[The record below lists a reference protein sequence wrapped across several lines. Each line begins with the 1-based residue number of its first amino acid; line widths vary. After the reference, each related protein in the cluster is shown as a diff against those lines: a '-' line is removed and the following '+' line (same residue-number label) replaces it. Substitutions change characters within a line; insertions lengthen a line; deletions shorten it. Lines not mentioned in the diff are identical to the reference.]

1 MAVEVTLGVVFG
13 KLTVVREGPR
23 VPNGA
28 KTARGIVVRCECGSD
43 EFVTNINNLRSGRTT
58 SCGCAKR
65 QAAAKIAAS
74 QKGKTREEI
83 TDGGRQSNLVGQ
95 VFGRLTAVEDL
106 GIEEGYRAYRCACSC
121 GEETVVAAYRLLH
134 DKGPRSCGCL
144 QREAVTKH
152 GMEGTR
158 VYNIWQGMKARCED
172 PTHKSYPNYGG
183 RGIVVC
189 SRWSESFKDF
199 YDDMSDPPTGEHT
212 LDRLDNDGNYEPSN
226 CRWATPT
233 EQANNRRNSRLLT
246 YYGRTQTLTQW
257 AREYRIHPITL
268 RGRLD
273 RGWSLKQALTTV
285 VNTAFASK
293 ARSN

>member
-1 MAVEVTLGVVFG
+1 MAVEVTPGVVFG

-28 KTARGIVVRCECGSD
+28 RTARGIVVRCECGSD

-158 VYNIWQGMKARCED
+158 VYNIWRMMRGRCYD
-172 PTHKSYPNYGG
+172 PLDKCYDDYGG
-183 RGIVVC
+183 RGITVC
-189 SRWSESFKDF
+189 DRWKEDF
-199 YDDMSDPPTGEHT
+199 AAFYADMGDPPTDQHSI
-212 LDRLDNDGNYEPSN
+212 DRRDNDGNYEPGN
-226 CRWATPT
+226 CRWATPK
-233 EQANNRRNSRLLT
+233 EQANNRRSNIMLT
-246 YYGRTQTLTQW
+246 HDGATRTAEEWSEIVGINAATIRQ
-257 AREYRIHPITL
+257 RKK
-268 RGRLD
+268 
-273 RGWSLKQALTTV
+273 RGWSDADALTI
-285 VNTAFASK
+285 NADKRFATK
-293 ARSN
+293 GKQ

>member
-1 MAVEVTLGVVFG
+1 MAVEVTPGVVFG

-65 QAAAKIAAS
+65 QAAAKIAAG
-74 QKGKTREEI
+74 QKGISMAVRSVT
-83 TDGGRQSNLVGQ
+83 GRQAGLEGQ

-106 GIEEGYRAYRCACSC
+106 GQVEGYRAYRCSCSC
-121 GEETVVAAYRLLH
+121 GEETVVAAHRLLH

-158 VYNIWQGMKARCED
+158 VYEIWRNMRGRCFD
-172 PTHKSYPNYGG
+172 TKDKSYSSYGG
-183 RGIVVC
+183 RGITVC
-189 SRWSESFKDF
+189 KRWKDFQNF
-199 YDDMSDPPTGEHT
+199 YDDMGEPPSDLHT
-212 LDRLDNDGNYEPSN
+212 LDRRNNDGNYEPGN
-226 CRWATPT
+226 CRWATPE
-233 EQANNRRNSRLLT
+233 EQANNRRNSVLIEHD
-246 YYGRTQTLTQW
+246 GRVQTLTQW
-257 AREYRIHPITL
+257 AREFGIHPITL
-268 RGRLD
+268 AGRLK
-273 RGWSLKQALTTV
+273 RGWSVADALGTMP
-285 VNTAFASK
+285 NPAYRSK
-293 ARSN
+293 STN